1 MYNTHHNT
9 KNWLAAI
16 FVIMLVFGLPACG
29 GSEDAPAAESPP
41 EAAQSQVSLATN
53 TPEATATP
61 VPPTVTPTPSAEDH
75 FKQGEVY
82 RNQGELA
89 KALTEYQAA
98 VELEPDNPQAHNDL
112 GAILI
117 DLGQSDDAMAELKKA
132 ISLDPEYAAAHSNL
146 CGAHTMQAN
155 YNEALAEC
163 DKAVK
168 LDPTYA
174 NTYNNLGF
182 IYLNQNNVDG
192 AVDAFKKTIQLD
204 PEHFWAHNNLG
215 LIYSN
220 QGNFKEATA
229 LLEEATRI
237 NPYKA
242 KGHYNLGLTFARQ
255 NEYEK
260 AIAEYKETIKLDPN
274 YIDAHIDLGIVYRA
288 MDMPDK
294 AIPEYET
301 VLKLDPNQANPHLE
315 LGLIYRDQGIP
326 DKAVTEFETY
336 LQLKPDSPKRAD
348 VEAELAKLQTPTIER
363 LLQSPP
369 APDIVADFTTYTG
382 KNGVSFQYPANWQVD
397 EQDNNSVVIGSNA
410 DMLDGLQKGEIGV
423 QVRIN
428 ATTLQEWGVSG
439 PMEGLNRFIGSMS
452 DDMILDGPAEIQING
467 QPAVAVLLRLA
478 EAKAPQSSVMA
489 IIQQGDNLTVA
500 AAVAPLELEAQLFP
514 TMAAIVSS
522 VQMGGSQ
529 QADTDATAELP
540 PGNTI
545 SFSEV
550 VPANGHSSY
559 FFLGEAGSS
568 IIASIEPAAGLAVA
582 VELQDM
588 QTGNVLATAKESNGR
603 QSLVYKIPENGSFI
617 HKLVVQN
624 IGGAK
629 GKYKGTFVGTA
640 GIGFDLLPSYLV
652 AARMPQGRPLRYM
665 YTGKAGS
672 TLNLLAAPVATQ
684 PGAPIDPV
692 IKISNLTDIQTVLQ
706 QTNNAGPGEEEKAAF
721 TLPADGIYF
730 IAIQDAGGNAGN
742 YLLAVKAE

>member
-1 MYNTHHNT
+1 MYNTHHSA
-9 KNWLAAI
+9 KNWIAAI
-16 FVIMLVFGLPACG
+16 FVIMLVIGLPACG
-29 GSEDAPAAESPP
+29 GSEEAPKTEKPAE
-41 EAAQSQVSLATN
+41 AGQSQVSLATN
-53 TPEATATP
+53 TPEATPTP
-61 VPPTVTPTPSAEDH
+61 VPPTATPTPSAEDH
-75 FKQGEVY
+75 LKQGEVY

-89 KALTEYQAA
+89 KALAEYQAA
-98 VELEPDNPQAHNDL
+98 VELEPDDPQTHSNL
-112 GAILI
+112 GAIYI
-117 DLGQSDDAMAELKKA
+117 DLGQSDDAIAELEKA

-146 CGAHTMQAN
+146 CGAYAGQAN

-163 DKAVK
+163 DKAIK
-168 LDPTYA
+168 LDPNYA

-192 AVDAFKKTIQLD
+192 AVDVFKKTIQLD
-204 PEHFWAHNNLG
+204 PEHYWANNNLG
-215 LIYSN
+215 RIYSN

-237 NPYKA
+237 NPYKP

-255 NEYEK
+255 KDYEK

-274 YIDAHIDLGIVYRA
+274 YIDAHMDLGIVYRA

-294 AIPEYET
+294 AMPEYQT
-301 VLKLDPNQANPHLE
+301 VLKLDPNQANAHLE
-315 LGLIYRDQGIP
+315 LGLIYRDQGMVETAI
-326 DKAVTEFETY
+326 TEFETY

-363 LLQSPP
+363 LLQSSP
-369 APDIVADFTTYTG
+369 APNVVADFTAFSS
-382 KNGVSFQYPANWQVD
+382 KNGLSFQYPAGWQIE
-397 EQDNNSVVIGSNA
+397 EQANNSIVIASNA
-410 DMLDGLQKGEIGV
+410 DLLDGLDKGETGV

-452 DDMILDGPAEIQING
+452 EDMILDGPAEIQING

-478 EAKAPQSSVMA
+478 DAKAPKSSIMA
-489 IIQQGDNLTVA
+489 IIQQEDNLAVA

-514 TMAAIVSS
+514 TMAAIVTSI
-522 VQMGGSQ
+522 QMGGAQ
-529 QADTDATAELP
+529 QAEAEAQLP
-540 PGNTI
+540 PGNSI

-550 VPANGHSSY
+550 VPPNDHNSF

-568 IIASIEPAAGLAVA
+568 IVASIEPEAGLVVT

-588 QTGNVLATAKESNGR
+588 QTGTILATAKESNGR

-624 IGGAK
+624 AGGAK

-652 AARMPQGRPLRYM
+652 AGRMPQGRPLRYM

-672 TLNLLAAPVATQ
+672 TLNLLVAPHPDT
-684 PGAPIDPV
+684 PIDPT
-692 IKISNLTDIQTVLQ
+692 IKISNLTDIQTVLL
-706 QTNNAGPGEEEKAAF
+706 QTNDAGPGEEEKATF
-721 TLPADGIYF
+721 TLPEDGIYF
-730 IAIQDAGGNAGN
+730 IAIQDAGGNPGK
-742 YLLAVKAE
+742 YLLAIKSE